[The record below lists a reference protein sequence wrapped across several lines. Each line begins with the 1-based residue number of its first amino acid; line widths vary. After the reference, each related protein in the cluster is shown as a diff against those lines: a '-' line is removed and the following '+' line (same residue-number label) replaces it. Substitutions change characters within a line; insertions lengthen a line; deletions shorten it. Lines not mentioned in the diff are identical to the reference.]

1 MIICVSRSFSGAIG
15 LHRPHCAP
23 YPALPVNVI
32 QRRRGR
38 KRRRVSKHAPSPLAG
53 VCNGQV
59 WNAPSIPQKM
69 LGASSTCPLQTDT
82 KPWSRSGLGVV
93 GEGGWSVGRA
103 SRCGIALRLR
113 AFFYHAK
120 SQSRKVAKKALA
132 RAVIVQ
138 SYFGDDALVIG
149 IPANNLVHCHRNSRN

>member
-1 MIICVSRSFSGAIG
+1 MTICVSRTSSGAIG

-23 YPALPVNVI
+23 YPALGQDHLNPPSRRQNGEDIGINCTVTVIGELPVNVI
-32 QRRRGR
+32 QRRRGH

-53 VCNGQV
+53 ED
-59 WNAPSIPQKM
+59 M
-69 LGASSTCPLQTDT
+69 

-93 GEGGWSVGRA
+93 GEGDWSVGRA

-120 SQSRKVAKKALA
+120 SQSRKGAKKVLA
-132 RAVIVQ
+132 RAVIMQ
-138 SYFGDDALVIG
+138 RYFGADAPVTG
-149 IPANNLVHCHRNSRN
+149 ILKEID

>member
-15 LHRPHCAP
+15 LHRSDCAP

-53 VCNGQV
+53 VCNGRV

-69 LGASSTCPLQTDT
+69 LGASSTCTLQTDT
-82 KPWSRSGLGVV
+82 KPWSRSGLGEV
-93 GEGGWSVGRA
+93 GEGDWSVGRA
-103 SRCGIALRLR
+103 SRWAIALRPVH
-113 AFFYHAK
+113 FFIT
-120 SQSRKVAKKALA
+120 QSRKAAKKVLA

-149 IPANNLVHCHRNSRN
+149 IPANNLVHCHRN

>member
-15 LHRPHCAP
+15 LHRPDCAP

-53 VCNGQV
+53 VCNGRV

-82 KPWSRSGLGVV
+82 KPWSRSGLGEV
-93 GEGGWSVGRA
+93 GEGDWSVGRA
-103 SRCGIALRLR
+103 SRCGIALPLR
-113 AFFYHAK
+113 TFFYHAK
-120 SQSRKVAKKALA
+120 PQSRKEDTKEIFFFPSFAPLRLCAFA
-132 RAVIVQ
+132 
-138 SYFGDDALVIG
+138 
-149 IPANNLVHCHRNSRN
+149 

>member
-15 LHRPHCAP
+15 LHRPDCAP

-53 VCNGQV
+53 VCNGRV

-82 KPWSRSGLGVV
+82 KPWSRSGLGEV
-93 GEGGWSVGRA
+93 GEGDWSVGRA

-113 AFFYHAK
+113 VFL
-120 SQSRKVAKKALA
+120 SRKAAKARRRCWPEPSYCKAISGMTHLSPEF
-132 RAVIVQ
+132 RQRTI
-138 SYFGDDALVIG
+138 I
-149 IPANNLVHCHRNSRN
+149 